1 MPNRAL
7 VWTLAAL
14 AVVLV
19 IVPFLGAI
27 GMMSVGWMGGHMM
40 MGMSAPG
47 LVWALL
53 AVIVVVALIGLL
65 INETTRT

>member
-7 VWTLAAL
+7 VWTLALL

-19 IVPFLGAI
+19 VVPLLGAV
-27 GMMSVGWMGGHMM
+27 GMVSGGWMGGHMM
-40 MGMSAPG
+40 MGMGAAG

-53 AVIVVVALIGLL
+53 ALVVVIALIVLL
-65 INETTRT
+65 ISETSRT